1 MDGSSAWQPARRR
14 PFRVSKPFETA
25 RSTQGYR
32 MPGYGQGIMQSR
44 CRRHPHQMSARS
56 SLDTKS
62 TCNTTKARQYL
73 AFRSDGGPAGVR
85 TLDLGIKSPLLYQL
99 SYRSVYVRNTLGWV
113 QGLEP
118 WTYGTTTRRSSQ
130 LGYTHRVPAP
140 SALDYYCRSPIR
152 MQVLFSTFLADSPH
166 SYSGYHFCR

>member
-1 MDGSSAWQPARRR
+1 MKTHTHIMSRHQVGRLQLESLDFYVLPGQTGLFHTHILSY
-14 PFRVSKPFETA
+14 KP
-25 RSTQGYR
+25 
-32 MPGYGQGIMQSR
+32 
-44 CRRHPHQMSARS
+44 QMGARS
-56 SLDTKS
+56 SLDTRTS
-62 TCNTTKARQYL
+62 FNTTKARQCL

-152 MQVLFSTFLADSPH
+152 MQVLFSTFLGDSPH
-166 SYSGYHFCR
+166 SYSRYHFCR